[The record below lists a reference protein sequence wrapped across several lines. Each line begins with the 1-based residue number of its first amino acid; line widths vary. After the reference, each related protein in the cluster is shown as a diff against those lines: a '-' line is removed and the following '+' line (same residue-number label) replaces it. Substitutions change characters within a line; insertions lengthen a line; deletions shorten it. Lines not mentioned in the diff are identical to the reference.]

1 MSESFSN
8 IHQLL
13 SVSNHTTEMAQ
24 IAIEINGILH
34 FSQISLGETW
44 NFLIVFSMF

>member
-8 IHQLL
+8 IHQPL
-13 SVSNHTTEMAQ
+13 SVSNHTTEMTQ

-34 FSQISLGETW
+34 LSQISQTW